1 MCIRLRKKIQKMIP
15 LKNQPIL
22 SWSMCLIKLL
32 MKEVTIKLMGIKM
45 RKWEIQEKLKE
56 GVEIHS
62 LQFPSLQSTKEKGVD
77 RKSIA
82 GGINMKEEI
91 GEDIETRNHHTE
103 MNIIST
109 MIMATKGRAIKIEG
123 EWIIRE
129 NQKTTGKQ
137 NCVRFSIKYR
147 ILIIVG
153 FMQKRLWL
161 QFCTWRKL
169 TENFTRLQED

>member
-1 MCIRLRKKIQKMIP
+1 
-15 LKNQPIL
+15 
-22 SWSMCLIKLL
+22 
-32 MKEVTIKLMGIKM
+32 MGIKM

-137 NCVRFSIKYR
+137 NCVRFLIK
-147 ILIIVG
+147 
-153 FMQKRLWL
+153 
-161 QFCTWRKL
+161 
-169 TENFTRLQED
+169 